1 MKRTWLALCLL
12 SWSVACTQ
20 PPPTADTPV
29 GPPAPPP
36 QAPTVRHEGI
46 FPRDS
51 NLQEVLGRHGV
62 EPAQLHRL
70 IAETEDVYNLHRVR
84 AGNAY
89 TYVTDLS
96 GAFVSFRYEID
107 SKKYFRAVREG
118 EQFLGQVV
126 HYPLETKV
134 AQLAG
139 VLRESLWNTLLEL
152 GEDGTLVVRL
162 AEILQWDVDFTAI
175 QAGDWF
181 KLVVEKRY
189 KEGSFL
195 EYGDILAVQFN
206 SRGADFYGFRFPAP
220 GSDQARY
227 YDAKGQS
234 LRKAFLKVPFH
245 FSPRISSGFS
255 YSRFHPI
262 LKKRRPHP
270 ALDFAAPYGTPVL
283 ASASGRVVFAGTKGG
298 FGKFV
303 QIRHPNGFTTS
314 YAHLSKILV
323 SAGRA
328 VQQGQAIGKVGA
340 TGLATAAHL
349 DYRIQD
355 PRGRYLNPRKRIAW
369 PSDKAVD
376 KKYWSEFTAVKE
388 RFLAELTAIPLE
400 LPAPSGPVATD

>member
-1 MKRTWLALCLL
+1 M
-12 SWSVACTQ
+12 
-20 PPPTADTPV
+20 
-29 GPPAPPP
+29 
-36 QAPTVRHEGI
+36 
-46 FPRDS
+46 
-51 NLQEVLGRHGV
+51 
-62 EPAQLHRL
+62 
-70 IAETEDVYNLHRVR
+70 
-84 AGNAY
+84 
-89 TYVTDLS
+89 TDLS

-189 KEGSFL
+189 KEGRFL

-206 SRGADFYGFRFPAP
+206 SRGTDLYGFRFPAP

-388 RFLAELTAIPLE
+388 RFLADLSAIPLD
-400 LPAPSGPVATD
+400 LPAEPPVVVAD